1 MPETIEK
8 LSPDRD
14 LQCFF
19 FQPSAVAALSSVT
32 PAGFTVSGTWRQ
44 QFDWAVIE
52 WNRDNVYEHPAFRTL
67 PDGDLSGLTLTYD
80 EVSTNCI
87 PLDSELFATVD
98 WPSLRVWATPDGGSE
113 TIYYVPLKAHA
124 AAIAGSY
131 QCAYADFTLS
141 GSVAGGDFVG
151 LAFLFEHYTYQLLGA
166 DTLQSVVQALADSV
180 NAFSTLLKA
189 TATGTTIRLYYT
201 GGTSIASSTAG
212 ANGNR
217 FGVYSYST
225 GAETWDAPAKTLANG
240 TSPTQWRVTLD
251 FSSLQ
256 GTVTPNLSGT
266 LSTVPTH
273 RVRKMRWTY
282 AADLQAGFFARS
294 EFQVAVSNW
303 TVAGTNRAYSVAG
316 PGSRR
321 IEDHDAVMVYSGQWT
336 ESRGNYSGGTIHS
349 TSTPGDALSCT
360 YRAVQ
365 AHTLYLGLRFTAN
378 GAAITI
384 TVDGQAAGSVNL
396 LIAGEDVLF
405 RYPVG
410 QYGTG
415 NHTVTVT
422 HTGAAGTA
430 CYFDFLELASP
441 TANLP
446 VFADEPRM
454 TLATDWDT
462 LHSSSIAPERTAW
475 FLQSLGFKGRANHY
489 VGALWFYELVRT
501 GHQYA
506 SGTVTFSGTPQ
517 PNFFVTVTLG
527 RTGQPP
533 STNTVLQ
540 KLIHVGDTAQTIAT
554 SFAEELNRGYT
565 GVWASAAGSVVTI
578 HSRSMGL
585 DGNGN
590 TLAASTTGAGFT
602 ATASGPTFTGG
613 VDGRWCTD
621 LAALPRLNRAARD
634 WTASYFAALH
644 GYGIDVAAS
653 FSMELQ
659 HGDPSAAAGIAQV
672 GPSGDPI
679 LLPTPALQ
687 TNFSP
692 ASLAF
697 WQEVYAEIAGVQ
709 AAAGLQPFV
718 QFGEM
723 QWWYFPNDGLG
734 AKFSGMPFYDAWNQS
749 QFQAQFG
756 HPMAVITT
764 NTVDPANYPD
774 EIAYFPVVIGNFSNA
789 VMSYVRTS
797 QPTCRFEVLYPTDV
811 NQTAF
816 NKAINYPAAAWTPAV
831 LTCLKTEAFGFT
843 LGRNLD
849 MSEETLAFGATLGFL
864 AAQRSH
870 LVGVG
875 DSTTAWL
882 KEAQAAIGKKF
893 ESVVLFA
900 LDQFCLV
907 GYGLPLPE
915 SLRRSVRIGG

>member
-1 MPETIEK
+1 MAEQIQK
-8 LSPDRD
+8 LSPHRD

-19 FQPSAVAALSSVT
+19 FQPSAVVAVSGASAS
-32 PAGFTVSGTWRQ
+32 GFTVSGSWRQ

-52 WNRDNVYEHPAFRTL
+52 WNRDNVYEHPLFRNL
-67 PDGDLSGLTLTYD
+67 PDGDLSGLTLIYD
-80 EVSTNCI
+80 ETRTNCI
-87 PLDSELFATVD
+87 PLDSALFATVD
-98 WPSLRVWATPDGGSE
+98 WPSLRVWATPAGGSE
-113 TIYYVPLKAHA
+113 TIYYVPLTAHA

-141 GSVAGGDFVG
+141 GTVVAGDYVG
-151 LAFLFEHYTYQLLGA
+151 LAFLTEAYTYQMLGG
-166 DTLQSVVQALADSV
+166 DTLASAALAITNSV
-180 NAFSTLLKA
+180 NAFSALLKA
-189 TATGTTIRLYYT
+189 TVSGSTIRLYYT
-201 GGTSIASSTAG
+201 GGATITASTAG

-217 FGVYSYST
+217 FAVYSYAT
-225 GAETWDAPAKTLANG
+225 GAATWDAGSQTFANG
-240 TSPTQWRVTLD
+240 TSPTTWRVTVD
-251 FSSLQ
+251 FSGLQ
-256 GTVTPNLSGT
+256 GTITPDLSGT
-266 LSTVPTH
+266 LYTIPTNLI
-273 RVRKMRWTY
+273 RKMRWTY
-282 AADLQAGFFARS
+282 AADLQVGAFARS
-294 EFQVAVSNW
+294 EFSAVVANW
-303 TVAGTNRAYSVAG
+303 TVTGTNRTYSVAG

-321 IEDHDAVMVYSGQWT
+321 VEDHEAAVVYRGQWT
-336 ESRGNYSGGTIHS
+336 ESRGNYSGGSIHS
-349 TSTPGDALSCT
+349 TSTPGDLLSCT
-360 YRAVQ
+360 YSAVQ
-365 AHTLYLGLRFTAN
+365 VHTLYLGLRYTAN
-378 GAAITI
+378 GATIAI

-415 NHTVTVT
+415 AHTVTVT
-422 HTGAAGTA
+422 HTGPTGTV

-441 TANLP
+441 AADLP
-446 VFADEPRM
+446 TFADEPRM

-475 FLQSLGFKGRANHY
+475 FLRSLGFKGRANHY
-489 VGALWFYELVRT
+489 AGALWFYELVRN

-540 KLIHVGDTAQTIAT
+540 KLIHAGDTAQTIAT

-565 GVWASAAGSVVTI
+565 GVWASASGSVLTI
-578 HSRSMGL
+578 YSRSMGV
-585 DGNGN
+585 DGNNN
-590 TLAASTTGAGFT
+590 TLAASTTSAGF
-602 ATASGPTFTGG
+602 AAAASGATFTGG

-621 LAALPRLNRAARD
+621 LAATPRLNRAARD

-672 GPSGDPI
+672 GPARDPI
-679 LLPTPALQ
+679 MLPTPALQ

-697 WQEVYAEIAGVQ
+697 WQEVYAEIAGIQ
-709 AAAGLQPFV
+709 AVAGLQPFV

-734 AKFSGMPFYDAWNQS
+734 TNFSGMPFYDTWNQS
-749 QFQAQFG
+749 TFQAQYG
-756 HPMAVITT
+756 HPMAVITA
-764 NTVDPANYPD
+764 NTVDPASYPN
-774 EIAYFPVVIGNFSNA
+774 EVAYLPIVIGNFSNA

-816 NKAINYPAAAWTPAV
+816 NKAINYPPGAWTPAA

-843 LGRNLD
+843 LGRELD
-849 MSEETLAFGATLGFL
+849 QSEETLAFGATLGFA

-875 DSTTAWL
+875 DSTTVWL

-893 ESVVLFA
+893 ESAVLFA
-900 LDQFCLV
+900 LDQFCLI